1 MTTRACL
8 LLSSLLL
15 VLAVPARA
23 ATTLNLKDADIN
35 TLITTVSEVT
45 GKNFIVDERVKGKV
59 TVISSRPMSSAAVYE
74 TFLAV
79 LAVKGYAAVPAG
91 SVIKI
96 VQDSTARQEGGAR
109 LSDGSGRPDDD
120 VVTHVF
126 EIQNVSAAQLVPILR
141 PLVPQWGHLV
151 AYGPSNMLIISDR
164 ASNVVRLSSI
174 IEAIDRTGDREIE
187 VVKLT
192 HAGAADVVR
201 ILTTLT
207 QQDKGADPAMKP
219 GIVIADERSN
229 SVLIGGDKS
238 ERQKLLDLISQL
250 DVPLTEDGATQ
261 VVYLRYASAENL
273 APILEGYA
281 QQSEAANRPTGAPGA
296 APAGGGGGGAIA
308 GTRIIADKDT
318 NALVITGS
326 PKSMK
331 ALRNVI
337 AQLDIRRSQV
347 LVEAVVAEVSG
358 SLSTQLGIDW
368 AVYNPDR
375 IAAASI
381 LDPSTLGVAGG
392 VITGT
397 TSGLAAAANALS
409 PGGRA
414 PGLIA
419 AGGVDNGGGTSFGAI
434 LRALQ
439 SDGDSNVLSTPTI
452 VATDNEESKL
462 TVGQELS
469 IPSGSYTSQGT
480 STNITNPFTTF
491 NQKTV
496 GLTLGLT
503 PQISGEGDSI
513 KMKIALEVS
522 SQAAGLAGTANQVFN
537 KRNIDTTVTVD
548 SGQILVLGGLIDDQ
562 STDTVNAVPFLSK
575 IPLIGGLFQ
584 SRTVTKQKR
593 NLMVFIRPVILA
605 GEQESDYY
613 TRRKYDAVRELQI
626 DQINRPRASVVPRG
640 PTPVLQKY
648 EEYQGQVLRTQPP
661 APTPPPPPLATEPV
675 PTGAPPP
682 AAGQQPSDAAPAET
696 PAEAAPAESPAQPGT
711 EPAPAPAE
719 TPPEAPSEG
728 APSGESPPS
737 Q

>member
-1 MTTRACL
+1 VTIRHFLKSSLRCAL
-8 LLSSLLL
+8 LLI
-15 VLAVPARA
+15 AAAPAWA

-59 TVISSRPMSSAAVYE
+59 TVISSRPMSSEAVYE

-91 SVIKI
+91 AVIKI

-109 LSDGSGRPDDD
+109 LSDGTGRPDDD

-164 ASNVVRLSSI
+164 AANVVRLGRL
-174 IEAIDRTGDREIE
+174 IEAIDRTGDREVE
-187 VVKLT
+187 MVKLQ
-192 HAGAADVVR
+192 HAGAADIVR

-207 QQDKGADPAMKP
+207 QQDKTADPAVKP
-219 GIVIADERSN
+219 ATVIADERSN

-238 ERQKLLDLISQL
+238 ERQKLLDIISQL

-281 QQSEAANRPTGAPGA
+281 QQAEGANRSTPAPAGA
-296 APAGGGGGGAIA
+296 APAGGAGGAG

-326 PKSMK
+326 PKAMK

-368 AVYNPDR
+368 ALYNPDR
-375 IAAASI
+375 IAAAAI
-381 LDPSTLGVAGG
+381 LDPTTLGIAGG
-392 VITGT
+392 LITGG
-397 TSGLAAAANALS
+397 TSGLAAAGNALS
-409 PGGRA
+409 GGGSRA

-419 AGGVDNGGGTSFGAI
+419 AGGVDNGNGTSFGAI

-469 IPSGSYTSQGT
+469 IPTGSYTSTGT
-480 STNITNPFTTF
+480 TTNVTNPFTTF

-522 SQAAGLAGTANQVFN
+522 SPAAGLAGTANQVFN
-537 KRNIDTTVTVD
+537 KRNIDTTVSVN

-584 SRTVTKQKR
+584 SRSVTKQKR

-605 GEQESDYY
+605 ADEESDYY
-613 TRRKYDAVRELQI
+613 TRRKYDGVRQLQI
-626 DQINRPRASVVPRG
+626 DQVNKPRASIVPRG

-648 EEYQGQVLRTQPP
+648 EDYQGQILRTTPP
-661 APTPPPPPLATEPV
+661 APPPEPAPQV
-675 PTGAPPP
+675 VEPAAPPAP
-682 AAGQQPSDAAPAET
+682 AAAPAEGAAT
-696 PAEAAPAESPAQPGT
+696 GAPAAEAPPAEATPEPAPTEPTPDAPAEAT
-711 EPAPAPAE
+711 
-719 TPPEAPSEG
+719 PSE
-728 APSGESPPS
+728 ERPPS

>member
-1 MTTRACL
+1 
-8 LLSSLLL
+8 
-15 VLAVPARA
+15 
-23 ATTLNLKDADIN
+23 
-35 TLITTVSEVT
+35 
-45 GKNFIVDERVKGKV
+45 
-59 TVISSRPMSSAAVYE
+59 MSSAAVYE

-109 LSDGSGRPDDD
+109 LSDGAGRPDDD

-164 ASNVVRLSSI
+164 ASNVVRLSTL

-192 HAGAADVVR
+192 HAGASDVVR

-207 QQDKGADPAMKP
+207 QQDKGADPSMKP

-281 QQSEAANRPTGAPGA
+281 QQSEAANRPAGAPGA
-296 APAGGGGGGAIA
+296 PAPASGGGAIA

-326 PKSMK
+326 PKAMK

-392 VITGT
+392 VISGT
-397 TSGLAAAANALS
+397 TQGLAAAAGALS

-469 IPSGSYTSQGT
+469 IPSGSYSSTGT
-480 STNITNPFTTF
+480 GGTVTQVGNPFTTF

-522 SQAAGLAGTANQVFN
+522 SQAAGLAGTASQVFN

-605 GEQESDYY
+605 GEQETDYY

-640 PTPVLQKY
+640 PTPVLQQY
-648 EEYQGQVLRTQPP
+648 EEYQGQVLRTRRPD
-661 APTPPPPPLATEPV
+661 PTPPPEPLATEPV
-675 PTGAPPP
+675 PAPPVP
-682 AAGQQPSDAAPAET
+682 APGAEQPQGTAPAQAPAEA
-696 PAEAAPAESPAQPGT
+696 PGDQAAPGEAPPQ
-711 EPAPAPAE
+711 APA
-719 TPPEAPSEG
+719 EG
-728 APSGESPPS
+728 APSEEAPPS

>member
-1 MTTRACL
+1 VTIRLNTSWLGLLPAL
-8 LLSSLLL
+8 LLA
-15 VLAVPARA
+15 VAVPARA

-59 TVISSRPMSSAAVYE
+59 TVISSRPMSSDAVYE

-79 LAVKGYAAVPAG
+79 LATKGFAAVPAG
-91 SVIKI
+91 AAIKI

-109 LSDGSGRPDDD
+109 LADGSGLADDE

-126 EIQNVSAAQLVPILR
+126 QIENVSAAQLQPILR
-141 PLVPQWGHLV
+141 PLIPQWGHLV

-164 ASNVVRLSSI
+164 AANVVRLARL
-174 IEAIDRTGDREIE
+174 IEQIDRTGDREVE
-187 VVKLT
+187 LVKLL
-192 HAGAADVVR
+192 HAGAADIVR
-201 ILTTLT
+201 ILTTMT
-207 QQDKGADPAMKP
+207 QQDKTADPAVRP
-219 GIVIADERSN
+219 ATVIADERSN

-238 ERQKLLDLISQL
+238 ERQKLLDIISQL

-281 QQSEAANRPTGAPGA
+281 QQADAANRAGPAPGA
-296 APAGGGGGGAIA
+296 PAAPGGAA
-308 GTRIIADKDT
+308 AATRIIADKDT

-326 PKSMK
+326 PKAMK
-331 ALRNVI
+331 AIRNVI
-337 AQLDIRRSQV
+337 AQLDIKRSQV

-368 AVYNPDR
+368 AVFNPDR
-375 IAAASI
+375 IAAATV

-392 VITGT
+392 VLQGGSTG
-397 TSGLAAAANALS
+397 LNAAANALTS
-409 PGGRA
+409 GGTRT

-469 IPSGSYTSQGT
+469 IPSGSYTTNTGGGTASQVG
-480 STNITNPFTTF
+480 NPFTTF

-496 GLTLGLT
+496 GLTLGMT
-503 PQISGEGDSI
+503 PQVSGEGDSI

-522 SQAAGLAGTANQVFN
+522 SQAAGLAGTASQVFN
-537 KRNIDTTVTVD
+537 KRNIDTTVTVN
-548 SGQILVLGGLIDDQ
+548 SGQIVVLGGLIDDQ

-593 NLMVFIRPVILA
+593 NLMVFIRPVILGT
-605 GEQESDYY
+605 GEETDYY
-613 TRRKYDAVRELQI
+613 TRRKYEGVRDLQV
-626 DQINRPRASVVPRG
+626 DQVNRPRASVVPRG
-640 PTPVLQKY
+640 PMPVLKKY
-648 EEYQGQVLRTQPP
+648 DDYQGEVLQRPAPP
-661 APTPPPPPLATEPV
+661 ALEPTAVPQPEAGAAPAEPAPEAPADGPATEPAPSETPPPP
-675 PTGAPPP
+675 
-682 AAGQQPSDAAPAET
+682 QQ
-696 PAEAAPAESPAQPGT
+696 
-711 EPAPAPAE
+711 
-719 TPPEAPSEG
+719 
-728 APSGESPPS
+728 
-737 Q
+737 

>member
-1 MTTRACL
+1 MTIRHYFLPCL
-8 LLSSLLL
+8 LLL
-15 VLAVPARA
+15 VLAAPARA

-45 GKNFIVDERVKGKV
+45 GRNFIVDERVKGKV
-59 TVISSRPMSSAAVYE
+59 TVISSRPMSSEAVYE

-164 ASNVVRLSSI
+164 AANVVRLSRL
-174 IEAIDRTGDREIE
+174 IETIDRTGDREVE
-187 VVKLT
+187 LVKLQ

-207 QQDKGADPAMKP
+207 QQDKGADPSMKP
-219 GIVIADERSN
+219 GVVIADERSN

-238 ERQKLLDLISQL
+238 ERQKLLDLITQL

-281 QQSEAANRPTGAPGA
+281 QQTEAANRPAAAPGA
-296 APAGGGGGGAIA
+296 APAGGGAIA

-326 PKSMK
+326 PKAMK

-347 LVEAVVAEVSG
+347 MVEAVVAEVSG

-368 AVYNPDR
+368 ALYNPDR

-392 VITGT
+392 VISGT
-397 TSGLAAAANALS
+397 STGLAAAASALS
-409 PGGRA
+409 PGGRS

-469 IPSGSYTSQGT
+469 IPSGSYTSTGT
-480 STNITNPFTTF
+480 TTNITNPFTTF

-584 SRTVTKQKR
+584 SRSVTKQKR

-605 GEQESDYY
+605 AEEETDYY

-626 DQINRPRASVVPRG
+626 DQINKPRASIVPRG

-648 EEYQGQVLRTQPP
+648 EDYKGQVLRTAPP
-661 APTPPPPPLATEPV
+661 ARTAPPEPLATEPV
-675 PTGAPPP
+675 PTGAPAPVSPP
-682 AAGQQPSDAAPAET
+682 PGEAAPADAQAP
-696 PAEAAPAESPAQPGT
+696 PAEAAPAEPSAEPGN
-711 EPAPAPAE
+711 EPAPAEPA
-719 TPPEAPSEG
+719 PPEEP
-728 APSGESPPS
+728 PPS

>member
-1 MTTRACL
+1 VTTRPGILRSGLPAAL
-8 LLSSLLL
+8 LLALAAPAWAAMTLHL
-15 VLAVPARA
+15 V
-23 ATTLNLKDADIN
+23 DADIN
-35 TLITTVSEVT
+35 KLITAVSEVT

-59 TVISSRPMSSAAVYE
+59 TVISSRPMSSEAVYE

-91 SVIKI
+91 SAIKI
-96 VQDSTARQEGGAR
+96 VQDNTARQEGGAR
-109 LSDGSGRPDDD
+109 LSDGRGLPDDD

-164 ASNVVRLSSI
+164 AANVVRLGRL
-174 IEAIDRTGDREIE
+174 IEAIDRTGDREVEI
-187 VVKLT
+187 VKLL
-192 HAGAADVVR
+192 HAGASEVVR

-207 QQDKGADPAMKP
+207 QQDKQADPTVKP
-219 GIVIADERSN
+219 ATVIADERSN
-229 SVLIGGDKS
+229 AVLIGGDKS
-238 ERQKLLDLISQL
+238 ERQKLLDIITQL

-281 QQSEAANRPTGAPGA
+281 QQADAANRPAAPAPGA
-296 APAGGGGGGAIA
+296 APAGGA
-308 GTRIIADKDT
+308 GSTRIIADKDT

-326 PKSMK
+326 PKAMK
-331 ALRNVI
+331 AIRNVI

-358 SLSTQLGIDW
+358 SLSTQLGLDW
-368 AVYNPDR
+368 ALFNPNR
-375 IAAASI
+375 IAAAGI

-392 VITGT
+392 LLTGGSAGVT
-397 TSGLAAAANALS
+397 AAGSALS
-409 PGGRA
+409 AGGTRA
-414 PGLIA
+414 PGLVA
-419 AGGVDNGGGTSFGAI
+419 VGGIDNRPGGTSVAAI

-469 IPSGSYTSQGT
+469 IPSGSYTSTGT
-480 STNITNPFTTF
+480 TTNITNPFTTF

-496 GLTLGLT
+496 GLTLGMT

-575 IPLIGGLFQ
+575 IPLLGALFQ
-584 SRTVTKQKR
+584 SRTVTKVKR
-593 NLMVFIRPVILA
+593 NLMVFIRPVIL
-605 GEQESDYY
+605 GTHQETDYY
-613 TRRKYDAVRELQI
+613 TRRKYDAVRQEQVEQI
-626 DQINRPRASVVPRG
+626 GRPRSSVVPRSK
-640 PTPVLQKY
+640 TPVLQRY
-648 EEYQGQVLRTQPP
+648 EDYQGEVLQ
-661 APTPPPPPLATEPV
+661 
-675 PTGAPPP
+675 
-682 AAGQQPSDAAPAET
+682 
-696 PAEAAPAESPAQPGT
+696 
-711 EPAPAPAE
+711 PAPAPP
-719 TPPEAPSEG
+719 TLSPTLVPPPEPMDGAGPAAEPQPDAP
-728 APSGESPPS
+728 ATESPPAVTES
-737 Q
+737 PAEPPAEPSPADAPPAEEPSSPQ

>member
-1 MTTRACL
+1 MTQRLKSLLPAL
-8 LLSSLLL
+8 LLALT
-15 VLAVPARA
+15 APAWA

-35 TLITTVSEVT
+35 TLITTVSDVT

-59 TVISSRPMSSAAVYE
+59 TVISSRPMSSEAVYE

-91 SVIKI
+91 AVIKI
-96 VQDSTARQEGGAR
+96 VQDSTARQEGGAAI
-109 LSDGSGRPDDD
+109 SSGAGRPDDD
-120 VVTHVF
+120 VVTHVYQI
-126 EIQNVSAAQLVPILR
+126 ENVSAAQLVPILR

-164 ASNVVRLSSI
+164 AANVVRLGRL
-174 IEAIDRTGDREIE
+174 IEQIDRTGDREVE
-187 VVKLT
+187 LVKLV
-192 HAGAADVVR
+192 HASAADVVR
-201 ILTTLT
+201 ILTTMT
-207 QQDKGADPAMKP
+207 QQDKSADPAVKP
-219 GIVIADERSN
+219 ATVIADERSN

-238 ERQKLLDLISQL
+238 ERQKLLDIISQL

-281 QQSEAANRPTGAPGA
+281 QQADAAGRSA
-296 APAGGGGGGAIA
+296 APAPGGAAAA
-308 GTRIIADKDT
+308 GGDGRTRILADKDT

-326 PKSMK
+326 PKAMK
-331 ALRNVI
+331 AIRSVI

-358 SLSTQLGIDW
+358 SLSSQLGLDW
-368 AVYNPDR
+368 AVFNPDR
-375 IAAASI
+375 IAAATI

-392 VITGT
+392 VLAGGATGAT
-397 TSGLAAAANALS
+397 AAANALS
-409 PGGRA
+409 SGGSQA
-414 PGLIA
+414 PGLVA
-419 AGGVDNGGGTSFGAI
+419 VGGRENGAGTTFGAI

-439 SDGDSNVLSTPTI
+439 SDGDSNVLSTPTL

-469 IPSGSYTSQGT
+469 IPSGSYTSTGT
-480 STNITNPFTTF
+480 TTNITNPFTTF

-503 PQISGEGDSI
+503 PQVSGEGDSI
-513 KMKIALEVS
+513 KLKIALEVS
-522 SQAAGLAGTANQVFN
+522 SPAAGLAGTANQVFN

-562 STDTVNAVPFLSK
+562 SIDTVRGVPFLSK

-605 GEQESDYY
+605 ATEETDYY
-613 TRRKYDAVRELQI
+613 TRRKYESLRTLQV
-626 DQINRPRASVVPRG
+626 DQAKRPRSAVLPRG
-640 PTPVLQKY
+640 PTPVLQPY
-648 EEYQGQVLRTQPP
+648 DEYQGQVLQPP
-661 APTPPPPPLATEPV
+661 AAR
-675 PTGAPPP
+675 PP
-682 AAGQQPSDAAPAET
+682 APAAPAAPSES
-696 PAEAAPAESPAQPGT
+696 AAPT
-711 EPAPAPAE
+711 PAPAAE
-719 TPPEAPSEG
+719 TPPTGEPAPLEQQTPAEGAAPQPAPDAPAEAPPAAE
-728 APSGESPPS
+728 PPPAE
-737 Q
+737 

>member
-1 MTTRACL
+1 MTIRAHL

-15 VLAVPARA
+15 ALALPASA

-164 ASNVVRLSSI
+164 ASNVVRLSSL
-174 IEAIDRTGDREIE
+174 IEAIDRTGDREVE
-187 VVKLT
+187 LVKLT

-207 QQDKGADPAMKP
+207 QQDKTADPAVKP
-219 GIVIADERSN
+219 ATVIADERSN

-281 QQSEAANRPTGAPGA
+281 QQSEVANRPAGAPGA
-296 APAGGGGGGAIA
+296 PAAAGGGGGAIA

-326 PKSMK
+326 PKAMK

-392 VITGT
+392 VISGT
-397 TSGLAAAANALS
+397 TQGLASAASALA

-469 IPSGSYTSQGT
+469 IPSGSYSSTGT
-480 STNITNPFTTF
+480 GGTVTQVGNPFTTF

-605 GEQESDYY
+605 GEQETDYY

-640 PTPVLQKY
+640 PTPVLQQY
-648 EEYQGQVLRTQPP
+648 EDYQGQVLRTRRPD
-661 APTPPPPPLATEPV
+661 PTPPPEPLATEPV
-675 PTGAPPP
+675 PAPPVP
-682 AAGQQPSDAAPAET
+682 APGAEQPPSGAAPA
-696 PAEAAPAESPAQPGT
+696 AQPGSQ
-711 EPAPAPAE
+711 PAPAE
-719 TPPEAPSEG
+719 APPPSEGAPSEG
-728 APSGESPPS
+728 APNEERPPS

>member
-1 MTTRACL
+1 VTTRLKILLPIL
-8 LLSSLLL
+8 LLA
-15 VLAVPARA
+15 LAVPARA

-45 GKNFIVDERVKGKV
+45 GRNFIVDEKVKGKV
-59 TVISSRPMSSAAVYE
+59 TVISSRPMSSEAVYE

-79 LAVKGYAAVPAG
+79 LAVKGFAAVPAG

-96 VQDSTARQEGGAR
+96 VPDGSARQEGGAR
-109 LSDGSGRPDDD
+109 LSDGVGRPDDD
-120 VVTHVF
+120 IVTHVF

-141 PLVPQWGHLV
+141 PLVPTWGHLV

-164 ASNVVRLSSI
+164 ASNVVRLGRL
-174 IEAIDRTGDREIE
+174 IEQIDRTGDREIE
-187 VVKLT
+187 LVKLV

-207 QQDKGADPAMKP
+207 QQDKTADPAVKP
-219 GIVIADERSN
+219 ATVIADERSN
-229 SVLIGGDKS
+229 SILIGGDKS

-261 VVYLRYASAENL
+261 VVYLRYATAENL

-281 QQSEAANRPTGAPGA
+281 QQSDAAARPAGP
-296 APAGGGGGGAIA
+296 APAGGAAAAGGLDGR
-308 GTRIIADKDT
+308 TRIIADKDT

-331 ALRNVI
+331 AIRNVI

-368 AVYNPDR
+368 ALYNPNR
-375 IAAASI
+375 IAAAGI

-392 VITGT
+392 LMSGGT
-397 TSGLAAAANALS
+397 TGIASAADALTSGGTRTPGLVAAA
-409 PGGRA
+409 
-414 PGLIA
+414 
-419 AGGVDNGGGTSFGAI
+419 GVDNRPGGTSFAAI

-469 IPSGSYTSQGT
+469 IPSGSYTSTGT
-480 STNITNPFTTF
+480 TTNITNPFTTF

-496 GLTLGLT
+496 GLTLGMT
-503 PQISGEGDSI
+503 PQVSGEGDSI

-575 IPLIGGLFQ
+575 IPLLGALFQ

-605 GEQESDYY
+605 ADEETDYY
-613 TRRKYDAVRELQI
+613 TRRKYEGVRDLQI
-626 DQINRPRASVVPRG
+626 QQINKPRSSAVPRG
-640 PTPVLQKY
+640 PIPVLQQYDDYK
-648 EEYQGQVLRTQPP
+648 GQVLRP
-661 APTPPPPPLATEPV
+661 APAPVLTPTSAPADESGSGAPPATEP
-675 PTGAPPP
+675 
-682 AAGQQPSDAAPAET
+682 AA
-696 PAEAAPAESPAQPGT
+696 
-711 EPAPAPAE
+711 PAPAPAE
-719 TPPEAPSEG
+719 GAPAQDAPAESTPAAPEPAPAPESDAPPAEPSEPAPEEAPSL
-728 APSGESPPS
+728 
-737 Q
+737 

>member
-1 MTTRACL
+1 VTTRHALLPAAL
-8 LLSSLLL
+8 LLA
-15 VLAVPARA
+15 LAAPAWG

-45 GKNFIVDERVKGKV
+45 GRNFIVDERVKGKV
-59 TVISSRPMSSAAVYE
+59 TVISSRPMSSEAVYE

-96 VQDSTARQEGGAR
+96 VQDSAARQEGGAR

-151 AYGPSNMLIISDR
+151 SYGPSNMLIISDR
-164 ASNVVRLSSI
+164 AANVVRLGRL
-174 IEAIDRTGDREIE
+174 IEAIDRTGDREVE
-187 VVKLT
+187 LVKLI
-192 HAGAADVVR
+192 HAGAADIVR

-207 QQDKGADPAMKP
+207 QQDKTTDPTFKP
-219 GIVIADERSN
+219 ATVIADERSN

-281 QQSEAANRPTGAPGA
+281 QQADAANRPAAPAAGA
-296 APAGGGGGGAIA
+296 APAGGLDGR
-308 GTRIIADKDT
+308 TRIIADKDT

-326 PKSMK
+326 PKAMK
-331 ALRNVI
+331 AIRNVI

-358 SLSTQLGIDW
+358 SLSTQLGLDW
-368 AVYNPDR
+368 ALFNADR
-375 IAAASI
+375 VAVAGI

-392 VITGT
+392 LLSGGT
-397 TSGLAAAANALS
+397 TGLTAAGNALTS
-409 PGGRA
+409 GGTRA
-414 PGLIA
+414 PGLVA
-419 AGGVDNGGGTSFGAI
+419 AGGIDNRPGGTSVAAI

-469 IPSGSYTSQGT
+469 IPSGSYTTAGT
-480 STNITNPFTTF
+480 TTNITNPFTTF

-496 GLTLGLT
+496 GLTLGMT
-503 PQISGEGDSI
+503 PQISGDGDTI

-575 IPLIGGLFQ
+575 IPLLGALFQ
-584 SRTVTKQKR
+584 SRTVTKVKR
-593 NLMVFIRPVILA
+593 NLMVFIRPVIL
-605 GEQESDYY
+605 GTDQETDYY
-613 TRRKYDAVRELQI
+613 TRRKYDAVRQEQV
-626 DQINRPRASVVPRG
+626 DQISKPRSSVVPRSK
-640 PTPVLQKY
+640 TPVLRRY
-648 EEYQGQVLRTQPP
+648 DDYQGEVLQPAP
-661 APTPPPPPLATEPV
+661 APTLQPTPLA
-675 PTGAPPP
+675 P
-682 AAGQQPSDAAPAET
+682 AAGSGAT
-696 PAEAAPAESPAQPGT
+696 PTT
-711 EPAPAPAE
+711 EPAPEAAPDAPAPE
-719 TPPEAPSEG
+719 PTPEATEPPAEPAPPEA
-728 APSGESPPS
+728 APTEPPS
-737 Q
+737 AQ

>member
-1 MTTRACL
+1 VTIRHSSLLCL
-8 LLSSLLL
+8 LLL
-15 VLAVPARA
+15 VLAAPARA

-45 GKNFIVDERVKGKV
+45 GRNFIVDERVKGKV
-59 TVISSRPMSSAAVYE
+59 TVISSRPMSSEAVYE

-164 ASNVVRLSSI
+164 AANVVRLSRLI
-174 IEAIDRTGDREIE
+174 DAIDRTGDREVE
-187 VVKLT
+187 LVKLQ
-192 HAGAADVVR
+192 HAGAADIVR

-207 QQDKGADPAMKP
+207 QADKGADPAMKP
-219 GIVIADERSN
+219 GMVIADERSN

-238 ERQKLLDLISQL
+238 ERQKLLDLITQL
-250 DVPLTEDGATQ
+250 DVPLSEDGATQ

-281 QQSEAANRPTGAPGA
+281 QQTEAANRPASAPGA
-296 APAGGGGGGAIA
+296 APAGGGAAIG

-326 PKSMK
+326 PKAMK

-347 LVEAVVAEVSG
+347 MVEAVVAEVSG

-381 LDPSTLGVAGG
+381 LDPTTLGVAGG
-392 VITGT
+392 VIGGT
-397 TSGLAAAANALS
+397 SQGLAAAASALS
-409 PGGRA
+409 PGGRS

-469 IPSGSYTSQGT
+469 IPSGSYTSTGT
-480 STNITNPFTTF
+480 TTNITNPFTTF

-584 SRTVTKQKR
+584 SRSVTKQKR

-605 GEQESDYY
+605 AEEETDYY

-626 DQINRPRASVVPRG
+626 DQINKPRASIVPRG

-648 EEYQGQVLRTQPP
+648 EDYKGQVLRTQPP
-661 APTPPPPPLATEPV
+661 ARLPPPEPLATEPV
-675 PTGAPPP
+675 PSVVPAPASPPP
-682 AAGQQPSDAAPAET
+682 GDSAPAET
-696 PAEAAPAESPAQPGT
+696 PAQAPPAEAAPSAEPGT
-711 EPAPAPAE
+711 QPAPAE
-719 TPPEAPSEG
+719 AAPSEE
-728 APSGESPPS
+728 PPPS